1 MTSAEASVRLA
12 SRDDSAV
19 LVGELK
25 SSLLVFKRGKSEDA
39 FQRLLTAL
47 NRICV
52 AFCFGDEEFIR
63 RLDVERYASV
73 LVSTLR
79 SVSRNEFSRLRSV
92 TVQALALLADLVP
105 RGGLAIA
112 AAKGIRPLFCIM
124 KDVKL
129 QGNETFLEELLKC
142 ISHVSA
148 EAKASLVHEY
158 AVSFITIL
166 EARVETHHLRML
178 CLKCL
183 CHLLEAARLKDWNK
197 YFLVPCNTLVVRFSQ
212 QVKRV
217 FGESKDQPLERLSK
231 ENEAYMLRLTECV
244 ALIYDR
250 ILRTRELI
258 LKNGSILE
266 NSLPAFVN
274 MLLRT
279 ASMGTQ
285 GSTFRDA
292 VCSPLL
298 TLFFAD
304 PPISLRMFLKYHVLQ
319 SICGVLATV
328 LERTTKRISYS
339 GVAFAEAF
347 LSNDVSAIPFMAEE
361 KQIIHLLEFFL
372 VIFPTALVARE
383 SDYYVTLPHFVW
395 QCEDDFH
402 NRTDCTDSLSK
413 QMEGEYKRQRRL
425 SAFKPYEVCNASRTL
440 KIDFDNMQ
448 YMSTELSSYPHS
460 LGRHAFLSGYV
471 HSRVMYCNCGDKLL
485 LDTTDEKFISKQH
498 GDHSSESPKWTY
510 RHQDNPL
517 VANSTEGSG
526 AVNEDIFSTITARS
540 TDAAYSHRIA
550 HSGGLREAAINRRL
564 VDGNEC
570 GSWCAYIAGLVR
582 QGERQT
588 GRQRTGNK
596 TIQRKD
602 LLLCEFFRNS
612 REGILNYSII
622 RLHFLHD
629 SMIQLILSWCLPVL
643 TTMVRK
649 TVSPIIARHCSIL
662 ILRCVDL
669 SVEFFRDD
677 GSRFRPKVMEELRQR
692 FNIVCSQLGPVL
704 SYLATANTNH
714 TITAFVQPFKEF
726 QNDHSFLQALM
737 AVGLKPNSRL
747 PAMTLRCEIQM
758 SALSSVLIL
767 QHACRSTMSIFN
779 GNQKLIL
786 CRMLEN
792 LKVRVS
798 RHQGVLRSSIY
809 GGTGIILCPFHVTAE
824 KIEEVHAKLIEQA
837 ILVISLDLG
846 KVYKG
851 HGGTFLSTPFKL
863 TSATS
868 SSNRDHT
875 NSSLARTAVLVEPKK
890 FNIPESCIISD
901 IMIRANMHSDLPTG
915 LQKVFAIHEYM
926 LECETNL
933 SSLVYGHPEFLE
945 ELACE
950 LQNSTIEPALNKDLA
965 EAFSHVRKGLLSVI
979 NKNIGLVNAED
990 APPIERQSVRP
1001 AHRLRR
1007 NKITLAMANHI
1018 WTPLRVKLESLDFTE
1033 TDEHSPSSVGIILI
1047 ADERYTVLDL
1057 SLERE
1062 TVSILPTMPLSH
1074 LAKHIVLQLNQ
1085 KYMDAGKC
1093 KAGVRLGRRHTAP
1106 DAMEVHSLY
1115 STNSPFLPK
1124 LERVEGDLGQSFLSR
1139 SYSILDSHVSNEPES
1154 TESSFSNGSLVSW
1167 ENNYESERRHSAAS
1181 VRVQSI
1187 YDREESAEGFSI
1199 ERQTLPD
1206 PNDDTSWNILP
1217 SNIVF
1222 FYNGKPV
1229 VDLSVSLLEL
1239 FWDSTTVLASGM
1251 AATTEKEKAGEQ
1263 LAATGMQRMLSMWLT
1278 TQTIHYLVVKEPFMQ
1293 SLDGATEDR
1302 AYGTRISSPKKI
1314 FTYLLSCSE
1323 TQSSLKVAAKLL
1335 NEMRRVLLSVKA
1347 TLGSSEGRLCS
1358 ALIYGFHNHIGIF
1371 MLPSVVWLPL
1381 LCSSLN
1387 EQQDQHLASYILW
1400 NYPQIFSLD
1409 VRRALIQLIFSVR
1422 RVPIVMLA
1430 KLKESARLTGY
1441 VAPVHGLDWVTPDVD
1456 MRSTKK
1462 VVVQRD
1468 NLLESGSNVLRTHAM
1483 CPLPLSVEF
1492 ENENGVG
1499 AGPAVEFYNLFS
1511 AQLQEQ
1517 RLNMWRTEEF
1527 TDSSGAL
1534 TKRVQLP
1541 LFPAVC
1547 QTAKSLSYFELLGL
1561 LVGRVL
1567 LEGRVVDLPLHHCF
1581 IQGILGNLE
1590 KNRLRDIDPE
1600 LDYHLSRLSS
1610 LSEEEL
1616 IACDLTFVLP
1626 RPDAA
1631 TAGEEIEL
1639 TPNGSMKRVTGV
1651 NVSEY
1656 VTAVRQYYC
1665 RTVLT
1670 GPLMHFRQGL
1680 RYAIIPSYLELFSVE
1695 ELQLLISGPDGKIW
1709 ERPEDL
1715 ERIIILSHGYD
1726 KDSPVVNFLLEVVSS
1741 WDAPLQRAFLRFVTG
1756 SSRLPLGGMRP
1767 PITVVRRTL
1776 GVTEEEGGNA
1786 SFWAAP
1792 SFGEESRKMQL
1803 LMDASL
1809 PTVNTCAHYLK
1820 LPSYSSKALL
1830 EEKLRTAVT
1839 EGQESFLLT

>member
-1 MTSAEASVRLA
+1 MTSAQVSVRIT
-12 SRDDSAV
+12 SRDDPATF
-19 LVGELK
+19 VGELK
-25 SSLLVFKRGKSEDA
+25 SSLLVFKYGKSEDA
-39 FQRLLTAL
+39 VERLFKAL

-52 AFCFGDEEFIR
+52 AFCFGDEDFIR
-63 RLDVERYASV
+63 RLDVDRYASV
-73 LVSTLR
+73 LVSTVR
-79 SVSRNEFSRLRSV
+79 SVFRNEFSRLRSV

-112 AAKGIRPLFCIM
+112 AAKGIQPLFRIM
-124 KDVKL
+124 KEMKL

-142 ISHVSA
+142 IRHVSA
-148 EAKASLVHEY
+148 EAKSSLVHEH
-158 AVSFITIL
+158 AVSVITTL

-183 CHLLEAARLKDWNK
+183 CNLLEAARLKDWNK
-197 YFLVPCNTLVVRFSQ
+197 YFLVPCNTLVVRFNQ
-212 QVKRV
+212 QVKSV
-217 FGESKDQPLERLSK
+217 FGDVKDQPLERLSK
-231 ENEAYMLRLTECV
+231 ENEAYMLLLTECV

-250 ILRTRELI
+250 IFRTKELI
-258 LKNGSILE
+258 FKNGSILE
-266 NSLPAFVN
+266 NSLPALVH
-274 MLLRT
+274 LLIRT

-285 GSTFRDA
+285 GSTFRNA

-298 TLFFAD
+298 TLFFTD
-304 PPISLRMFLKYHVLQ
+304 PLIALRMFLKYHVLQ
-319 SICGVLATV
+319 SICGVLAKV
-328 LERTTKRISYS
+328 LERTTRRISYS

-347 LSNDVSAIPFMAEE
+347 LSNDVNSIPFMAEE

-372 VIFPTALVARE
+372 VIFPTASVARE

-402 NRTDCTDSLSK
+402 NRTDCNDSLSK
-413 QMEGEYKRQRRL
+413 QIEGEYKRQRRL
-425 SAFKPYEVCNASRTL
+425 SAFKSYDVCHASRTL

-448 YMSTELSSYPHS
+448 YMSNELSSYPHS

-471 HSRVMYCNCGDKLL
+471 HSRVMYCNCGEKLL
-485 LDTTDEKFISKQH
+485 LDATDEKFISTRH
-498 GDHSSESPKWTY
+498 EDHASESPTWTY
-510 RHQDNPL
+510 RRQDNPL
-517 VANSTEGSG
+517 VATTTEGSG
-526 AVNEDIFSTITARS
+526 AANEEIFSTVTGRS
-540 TDAAYSHRIA
+540 TDVAHSRNIA
-550 HSGGLREAAINRRL
+550 HAGGLREAAINRRL

-570 GSWCAYIAGLVR
+570 GTWCAYIAGLVR
-582 QGERQT
+582 QGEQQT
-588 GRQRTGNK
+588 GKQRSGNK
-596 TIQRKD
+596 TDQRKD
-602 LLLCEFFRNS
+602 LPLCDFFRNS
-612 REGILNYSII
+612 REEILNSSVI

-629 SMIQLILSWCLPVL
+629 SMIQLILSWCLPIL

-677 GSRFRPKVMEELRQR
+677 GKRFRSKIMEELRQR
-692 FNIVCSQLGPVL
+692 FSILCSQLGPVL

-726 QNDHSFLQALM
+726 QFYHSFLQALM
-737 AVGLKPNSRL
+737 SVGLKTNTRL

-779 GNQKLIL
+779 VNQKLIL
-786 CRMLEN
+786 CRILEN
-792 LKVRVS
+792 LTGRVS
-798 RHQGVLRSSIY
+798 RHQRILRSSIY
-809 GGTGIILCPFHVTAE
+809 GGTGMILCPFHVTVE

-846 KVYKG
+846 KGFRKHEG
-851 HGGTFLSTPFKL
+851 PFLSSPSKL
-863 TSATS
+863 TSKN
-868 SSNRDHT
+868 SNLKWEHT
-875 NSSLARTAVLVEPKK
+875 NSSETKTTTPGTPKN

-901 IMIRANMHSDLPTG
+901 IMVRANLHVDLPTG
-915 LQKVFAIHEYM
+915 VQKVFAIHEYM
-926 LECETNL
+926 LECESNL
-933 SSLVYGHPEFLE
+933 SSLVYEHPEFLE
-945 ELACE
+945 ELVGE
-950 LQNSTIEPALNKDLA
+950 LQNFTIEPALNKNLA

-1001 AHRLRR
+1001 ARRLRR
-1007 NKITLAMANHI
+1007 NKITLAMVNHI
-1018 WTPLRVKLESLDFTE
+1018 WTPLRVKLESLDFTV
-1033 TDEHSPSSVGIILI
+1033 DDRHSSSSVRSIII

-1062 TVSILPTMPLSH
+1062 VVSILPTMPLSH
-1074 LAKHIVLQLNQ
+1074 LAKHIVLQLNK
-1085 KYMDAGKC
+1085 KYMDMGKC
-1093 KAGVRLGRRHTAP
+1093 KSGMRLGRRHTAP
-1106 DAMEVHSLY
+1106 DAMEVQSLY
-1115 STNSPFLPK
+1115 STNSLFLPK
-1124 LERVEGDLGQSFLSR
+1124 LEIVEGDVGQSFLSH
-1139 SYSILDSHVSNEPES
+1139 SYSILDQNVSNEPES
-1154 TESSFSNGSLVSW
+1154 AESSFSNGSLVSW
-1167 ENNYESERRHSAAS
+1167 VNTYGSERRQSAAS
-1181 VRVQSI
+1181 ARVQST
-1187 YDREESAEGFSI
+1187 YDREDSAEGFSI

-1206 PNDDTSWNILP
+1206 PNDDKSWNILP

-1229 VDLSVSLLEL
+1229 MDLSVSLLEL
-1239 FWDSTTVLASGM
+1239 LWDSATVLASGR
-1251 AATTEKEKAGEQ
+1251 AATTEKEKASEQ
-1263 LAATGMQRMLSMWLT
+1263 LAATGMQRMLAMWLT
-1278 TQTIHYLVVKEPFMQ
+1278 TQTIHYVIVKEPFMQ
-1293 SLDGATEDR
+1293 SLDGVTEDR
-1302 AYGTRISSPKKI
+1302 AYGTRINSPKKV
-1314 FTYLLSCSE
+1314 FTHLLNSSE

-1335 NEMRRVLLSVKA
+1335 NEMRRVLLAVKS

-1358 ALIYGFHNHIGIF
+1358 ALLYGFYNHLGIF

-1387 EQQDQHLASYILW
+1387 EQQDQHLANYILW
-1400 NYPQIFSLD
+1400 NYPQLFSLD
-1409 VRRALIQLIFSVR
+1409 VRRALLQLIFSVR

-1441 VAPVHGLDWVTPDVD
+1441 VAPVHGLEWVTPDVD

-1462 VVVQRD
+1462 VIVQRD

-1534 TKRVQLP
+1534 AKRVQLP

-1567 LEGRVVDLPLHHCF
+1567 LEGRVVDLPLHRCF
-1581 IQGILGNLE
+1581 IQGIIGHLE
-1590 KNRLRDIDPE
+1590 KNQLCDIDPE
-1600 LDYHLSRLSS
+1600 LDCHLSRLSS
-1610 LSEEEL
+1610 LPEEEL
-1616 IACDLTFVLP
+1616 LACDLMFLLP
-1626 RPDAA
+1626 HPDAA
-1631 TAGEEIEL
+1631 TVAEEIEL
-1639 TPNGSMKRVTGV
+1639 TPNGSMKRVTAV

-1680 RYAIIPSYLELFSVE
+1680 RYAMMPSYLELFNVE

-1726 KDSPVVNFLLEVVSS
+1726 KDSPVVNFLLEVLSS
-1741 WDAPLQRAFLRFVTG
+1741 WDGPLQRAFLRFVTG
-1756 SSRLPLGGMRP
+1756 SSRLPVGGMRP

-1776 GVTEEEGGNA
+1776 GVTEEGGRGASGSNAPFSEEG
-1786 SFWAAP
+1786 
-1792 SFGEESRKMQL
+1792 SRKMQL